1 LHQRRH
7 HTLELLI
14 IIYYPHDAF
23 AQWRA
28 AGCGL
33 QGANSERATMQGML
47 PIRGD
52 KKATDARTAG
62 NRILRSEHTAM
73 SAMGHSRPGR
83 S

>member
-1 LHQRRH
+1 
-7 HTLELLI
+7 
-14 IIYYPHDAF
+14 
-23 AQWRA
+23 
-28 AGCGL
+28 
-33 QGANSERATMQGML
+33 ML